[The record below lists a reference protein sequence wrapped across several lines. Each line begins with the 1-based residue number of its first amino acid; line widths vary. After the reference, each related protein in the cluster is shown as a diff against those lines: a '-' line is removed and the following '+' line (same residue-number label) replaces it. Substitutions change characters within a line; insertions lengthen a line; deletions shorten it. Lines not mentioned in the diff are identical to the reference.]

1 MEREEEPE
9 EREGKEEPHE
19 VGLSDVEA
27 AVEEEEV
34 ASALSGGDELVG
46 LSLHLPRKVE
56 HELEREGEK
65 NKLEKLGLPEE
76 ELGEGKA
83 FSSDGIAGV
92 RR

>member
-19 VGLSDVEA
+19 VGLSDVEV

-56 HELEREGEK
+56 HE
-65 NKLEKLGLPEE
+65 P
-76 ELGEGKA
+76 
-83 FSSDGIAGV
+83 GV
-92 RR
+92 RERRIN